1 MRQDSPKI
9 MVTADDFGF
18 TAGVTDGILKSHDDG
33 IITHTGLMVNMSDCK
48 RAALLA
54 KTRENL
60 SVGLHL
66 NLTQGTPLCKPS
78 DVKSLVDSN
87 GQFRKLGLSHPRA
100 AKTSDLEREI
110 RAQIEKFCQFGF
122 PQLHID
128 GHHYVTFMPK
138 VLGIIA
144 KIAPEYNIK
153 SVRMID
159 SNMIKLGVKK
169 VILAFSVLILGFK
182 SVLGIKRFIN
192 WGRSVLEDAGLSM
205 PDCLVSWQLFG
216 NDDPENAIIRT
227 ISSLSTG
234 ITELFGHPGFV
245 DSELENISSF
255 TDLRLRELQA
265 FTSPNVK
272 QALLESNAQLINA
285 YALGGY

>member
-1 MRQDSPKI
+1 

-33 IITHTGLMVNMSDCK
+33 IITHTGLMVNMPDCD
-48 RAALLA
+48 RAVKLA
-54 KTRENL
+54 RTRDKL

-78 DVKSLVDSN
+78 DIKSLVNSN
-87 GQFRKLGLSHPRA
+87 GQFKGLGLSYPRT
-100 AKTSDLEREI
+100 AKSSDLEKEI
-110 RAQIEKFCQFGF
+110 RAQIEKFCQYGF

-138 VLGIIA
+138 VLRIIA
-144 KIAPEYNIK
+144 KITPEYGIK

-159 SNMIKLGVKK
+159 TNMIKLGIKK

-182 SVLGIKRFIN
+182 SVLGIRRFIN
-192 WGRSVLEDAGLSM
+192 WGRTILEDAGLTM

-216 NDDPENAIIRT
+216 NDDPENSIIRT
-227 ISSLSTG
+227 IASLRSG
-234 ITELFGHPGFV
+234 VTELFGHPGFV
-245 DSELENISSF
+245 DTELVNVSSF
-255 TDLRLRELQA
+255 TDLRLRELEA

-272 QALLESNAQLINA
+272 QALVESDAEIINA
-285 YALGGY
+285 YALGGF